1 MSRDRGPRVKKMRAV
16 GLDLP
21 GLSRK
26 TIERR
31 PFPPGLKE
39 GQFRKKKGEYGLQ
52 LQEKQKLRF
61 NYGITEKVLKRLAEE
76 AFRSREHPGYKLLEF
91 LESRLDSI
99 VFRAGLAPTIPAARQ
114 IVLHK
119 HVTVDGKRVNIPSY
133 RVKPGQTIA
142 LTEKAQK
149 IPAVVSAAERPTLTV
164 PAWISSDVKAGA
176 AKIISKPDQESFPF
190 PIEISRVVEFYSR

>member
-31 PFPPGLKE
+31 PFPPGMKE

-61 NYGITEKVLKRLAEE
+61 NYGLTEKSLKRLAEE
-76 AFRSREHPGYKLLEF
+76 AFRSREHPGHKLLEF
-91 LESRLDSI
+91 LECRLDSV

-114 IVLHK
+114 LVRHK

-133 RVKPGQTIA
+133 RMKAGQTIA

-149 IPAVVSAAERPTLTV
+149 IPAVVSSAERPSLTC
-164 PAWISSDVKAGA
+164 PAWLSADTKAST
-176 AKIISKPDQESFPF
+176 AKLIALPDHESFPF
-190 PIEISRVVEFYSR
+190 LIEISRVVEFYSR